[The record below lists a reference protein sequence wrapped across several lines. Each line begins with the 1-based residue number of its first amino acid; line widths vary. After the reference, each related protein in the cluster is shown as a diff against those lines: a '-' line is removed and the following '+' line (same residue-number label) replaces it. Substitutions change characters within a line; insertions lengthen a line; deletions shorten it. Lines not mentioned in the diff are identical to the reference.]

1 MPARAW
7 RLPSALESAEAVERV
22 LKHPAPVCNLKGFG
36 DNVIELELRF
46 WIHDPMNG
54 V

>member
-7 RLPSALESAEAVERV
+7 RLPSALESAEGVERV
-22 LKHPAPVCNLKGFG
+22 LKHSAAVCHLKGFG
-36 DNVIELELRF
+36 GNAVELELRF